1 MVTQIRKSKSKQEEE
16 DIHVIG
22 SGSHANQ
29 IQDVKPDA
37 GCQNLIQN
45 VKSDPEE
52 RAFMWE
58 EAPEEDKEQRS
69 QPKADYTSQF
79 KYQNK

>member
-1 MVTQIRKSKSKQEEE
+1 M
-16 DIHVIG
+16 
-22 SGSHANQ
+22 
-29 IQDVKPDA
+29 QDVK
-37 GCQNLIQN
+37 IWYRMS
-45 VKSDPEE
+45 KSDPEE

-58 EAPEEDKEQRS
+58 ETQEEDKEQRS

>member
-1 MVTQIRKSKSKQEEE
+1 MLTRYRMSSQM
-16 DIHVIG
+16 
-22 SGSHANQ
+22 
-29 IQDVKPDA
+29 QDVK
-37 GCQNLIQN
+37 IWYRMS
-45 VKSDPEE
+45 KSDPEE

>member
-52 RAFMWE
+52 RAFM
-58 EAPEEDKEQRS
+58 
-69 QPKADYTSQF
+69 
-79 KYQNK
+79 

>member
-29 IQDVKPDA
+29 IQGVKIW
-37 GCQNLIQN
+37 CRMS
-45 VKSDPEE
+45 KSDPEK
-52 RAFMWE
+52 RVFMWE
-58 EAPEEDKEQRS
+58 EAQEEDKEQRS